1 MAVSPVRHYPFWLVG
16 APMKHA
22 KHTKVTSAAV
32 ADRQFCKAKVI
43 ASKIGTCARTI
54 HRWSAAGHFAARKV
68 TERVVV
74 YDLAEVL
81 AFVEAGK
88 VDRTTAAG
96 AK

>member
-1 MAVSPVRHYPFWLVG
+1 
-16 APMKHA
+16 MKNA
-22 KHTKVTSAAV
+22 KNTKVTSAAV
-32 ADRQFCKAKVI
+32 TDRQFYKAKII
-43 ASKIGTCARTI
+43 ASKIGICARSV

-88 VDRTTAAG
+88 VDRTTSAG